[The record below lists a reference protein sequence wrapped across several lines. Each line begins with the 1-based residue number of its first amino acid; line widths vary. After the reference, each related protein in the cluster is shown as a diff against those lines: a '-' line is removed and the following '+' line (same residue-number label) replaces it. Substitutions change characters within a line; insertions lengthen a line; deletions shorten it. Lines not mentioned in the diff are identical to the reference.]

1 MNTKTKRRMIVVAG
15 VIAIV
20 VIVMLA
26 VVGGSTAAKVVTVS
40 DVTKNGYEGQ
50 KVQVTGTV
58 VDNSYSIDSKGVLTF
73 SIYDADNNSGDTL
86 KVTYDQGVS
95 ATFGNGVSAICTGR
109 MGSDGVLSCTE
120 LVTKCPSKYES
131 ATDALTIDQ
140 LLGYG
145 QTMVG
150 RTTKVKGAVSGAPA
164 DATQAVRLTITS
176 ADGTTLPIHFEG
188 ALSSKVV
195 EGANVVIMGA
205 LNEDGSF
212 LATDVSLEG

>member
-40 DVTKNGYEGQ
+40 DVTKSNYEGQ
-50 KVQVTGTV
+50 KIQVTGTV

-145 QTMVG
+145 QTMIG
-150 RTTKVKGAVSGAPA
+150 RTTKVKGTVSGAPA
-164 DATQAVRLTITS
+164 DATQTVRLTIVS
-176 ADGTTLPIHFEG
+176 SDGATLPIHFEG

-205 LNEDGSF
+205 LSEDGSF